1 MKKQEFYFSQRSVQ
15 TFVNSMY
22 VALLAKT
29 TSNAAKNIF
38 IIIFAAKQ
46 DGLFVGKQDGRF
58 VGKQDGRFAAKQ
70 DGRFVGNAFWQT
82 VPKNKALYS
91 VVNRKTMCEF
101 RFSQCLSY

>member
-22 VALLAKT
+22 VARLAKT

-38 IIIFAAKQ
+38 III
-46 DGLFVGKQDGRF
+46 
-58 VGKQDGRFAAKQ
+58 FAAKQ

-91 VVNRKTMCEF
+91 VVNRKTMGES